1 MKTDN
6 HSSAMLRDRASAI
19 AEFHRLHGPGLSF
32 GDRLSDKVA
41 AWGGS
46 WSFIVGF
53 SIVLLAWT
61 GHHPLS
67 RLEGEGGGVGQYNQ
81 GVFLSSAKGTWV
93 QLAISILLQFHVA
106 LFLAARRSAW
116 VRDTVVPLLCF
127 GGVYVAGLM
136 PFPTTFYNMR
146 YFLPLFPLVALV
158 LVRGAATFASGAR
171 KALLAAHVAI
181 ACVLVLVF
189 DWVPAYRAAEPAI
202 PELTVDWI
210 GVPLSLLDNLRMKLH
225 LEQAGVLENING
237 HVPPGAVLYM
247 VDVVYYGDAQHGVF
261 ERDGLIRPD
270 IRTRYVSSRSF
281 QPEEKPFYVYGFR
294 GRPRGLE
301 SLGSVTDLGR
311 SLFRVE
317 G

>member
-1 MKTDN
+1 
-6 HSSAMLRDRASAI
+6 
-19 AEFHRLHGPGLSF
+19 
-32 GDRLSDKVA
+32 
-41 AWGGS
+41 
-46 WSFIVGF
+46 
-53 SIVLLAWT
+53 
-61 GHHPLS
+61 
-67 RLEGEGGGVGQYNQ
+67 
-81 GVFLSSAKGTWV
+81 
-93 QLAISILLQFHVA
+93 
-106 LFLAARRSAW
+106 
-116 VRDTVVPLLCF
+116 
-127 GGVYVAGLM
+127 
-136 PFPTTFYNMR
+136 
-146 YFLPLFPLVALV
+146 
-158 LVRGAATFASGAR
+158 
-171 KALLAAHVAI
+171 
-181 ACVLVLVF
+181 
-189 DWVPAYRAAEPAI
+189 VPAYRAAEPAI
-202 PELTVDWI
+202 PELAVDWI